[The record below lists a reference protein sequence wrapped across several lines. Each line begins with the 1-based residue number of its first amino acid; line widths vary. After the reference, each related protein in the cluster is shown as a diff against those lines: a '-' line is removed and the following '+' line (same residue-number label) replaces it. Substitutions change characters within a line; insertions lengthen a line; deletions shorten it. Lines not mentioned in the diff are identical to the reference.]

1 MSMAKPHLLDNVS
14 QSKKYTNSNILAC
27 LCRLGKCIGFREEAL
42 QSFALRSEIYTF
54 APYHELLNTARYK
67 YSKYY
72 PFEVPNALSTV
83 FEERT
88 SGKQIALTIEPTRL

>member
-1 MSMAKPHLLDNVS
+1 MSMVKHVLLDNVS
-14 QSKKYTNSNILAC
+14 FIMTKKNIRVLTFSLFFLAC

-72 PFEVPNALSTV
+72 QFEVPNALSTV

-88 SGKQIALTIEPTRL
+88 SGK